1 MINLVQIQEILAY
14 YLNKL
19 KVRNPLIYIV
29 FQVINLIVILLLHTK
44 RFSFETYIQFNG
56 LDEIILGV
64 LVSLAFG
71 VNPRTTYLS
80 KQYENKKSMNS
91 ENNNFSDFVDPNK
104 D

>member
-64 LVSLAFG
+64 LVFVSLWCEST
-71 VNPRTTYLS
+71 NYL
-80 KQYENKKSMNS
+80 
-91 ENNNFSDFVDPNK
+91 FVK
-104 D
+104 TI